1 MSLFLLERDP
11 GCSKAILYKSKVYN
25 EMPFLQEV
33 YGDTAFVPIATE
45 RETYTTEPPSV
56 EPRSHIWVHLAAPTW
71 AAFAAGLLELHARA
85 EVAGQILHPVD
96 TMRMLEKCRV
106 SANSFI
112 PSKDDDTAEMEI
124 TTAGP
129 PATEQ
134 VAASAAKK
142 ELSEADRVQV
152 SVQNLV
158 EEMVDIIVADE
169 QENNELLAR
178 DLLDDLLCSMF
189 GVPPKSRA
197 EKVAAG
203 IIDDLLA
210 HVVFVGA
217 ASTAPRAAAKKSVI
231 VEPKGAR
238 KRGASSSIFDQIPEE
253 LIEKRRSSRKTKL
266 LFDGAGGGGGGLLS
280 SDTSNDVTAMMTP
293 VELLTSFLPD
303 SLRVAGGGGSS
314 GGKRVRF
321 NIEESAEV
329 KQKLFADAGGSTGR
343 PPAVN
348 AWFDPD
354 TERQELERFL
364 AAHQDESVWHLLRY
378 FLDYMFR

>member
-1 MSLFLLERDP
+1 
-11 GCSKAILYKSKVYN
+11 
-25 EMPFLQEV
+25 MPFLQEV

-45 RETYTTEPPSV
+45 RETYTTEPQSI

-96 TMRMLEKCRV
+96 TLRMLEKCRV
-106 SANSFI
+106 
-112 PSKDDDTAEMEI
+112 SKDDDTAEMEI

-129 PATEQ
+129 PPATEQ
-134 VAASAAKK
+134 VAASAAKE

-169 QENNELLAR
+169 QEDNELLAR

-189 GVPPKSRA
+189 GVSPKSLA

-210 HVVFVGA
+210 QVVCVGA

-231 VEPKGAR
+231 VEPKVAR

-266 LFDGAGGGGGGLLS
+266 LFGEGAGGGGGLLS

-293 VELLTSFLPD
+293 VELLTSFLPV
-303 SLRVAGGGGSS
+303 SLRVTGAGGGGS
-314 GGKRVRF
+314 GKRVRF

-329 KQKLFADAGGSTGR
+329 KQKLFADAGGSTG
-343 PPAVN
+343 PPAAPN
-348 AWFDPD
+348 DWFDPD

-364 AAHQDESVWHLLRY
+364 ADHQDESVWHLLRY

>member
-1 MSLFLLERDP
+1 
-11 GCSKAILYKSKVYN
+11 
-25 EMPFLQEV
+25 MPFLQEV

-45 RETYTTEPPSV
+45 RETYTTEPRSV

-96 TMRMLEKCRV
+96 TLRMLEKCRV
-106 SANSFI
+106 S
-112 PSKDDDTAEMEI
+112 KDDTAEMEI

-129 PATEQ
+129 PPATEQ
-134 VAASAAKK
+134 VAASAAK

-169 QENNELLAR
+169 QEDNELLAR

-189 GVPPKSRA
+189 GVSPKSRA

-210 HVVFVGA
+210 QVVCVGA

-303 SLRVAGGGGSS
+303 SLRVAGGGGGGS
-314 GGKRVRF
+314 GKRVRF

-343 PPAVN
+343 PPAAN

>member
-1 MSLFLLERDP
+1 
-11 GCSKAILYKSKVYN
+11 
-25 EMPFLQEV
+25 
-33 YGDTAFVPIATE
+33 
-45 RETYTTEPPSV
+45 
-56 EPRSHIWVHLAAPTW
+56 
-71 AAFAAGLLELHARA
+71 
-85 EVAGQILHPVD
+85 
-96 TMRMLEKCRV
+96 MLEKCRV
-106 SANSFI
+106 SANGLI

-124 TTAGP
+124 TTAGSP

-134 VAASAAKK
+134 VAAASAAK

-169 QENNELLAR
+169 QEDNELLAR

-189 GVPPKSRA
+189 GVSPKSRA

-210 HVVFVGA
+210 HVVFVG
-217 ASTAPRAAAKKSVI
+217 SAPRAAAKKSVI

-303 SLRVAGGGGSS
+303 SLRVAGGGGGGS
-314 GGKRVRF
+314 GKRVRF

-343 PPAVN
+343 PPAAN

>member
-1 MSLFLLERDP
+1 
-11 GCSKAILYKSKVYN
+11 
-25 EMPFLQEV
+25 
-33 YGDTAFVPIATE
+33 
-45 RETYTTEPPSV
+45 
-56 EPRSHIWVHLAAPTW
+56 
-71 AAFAAGLLELHARA
+71 
-85 EVAGQILHPVD
+85 
-96 TMRMLEKCRV
+96 MLEKCRV
-106 SANSFI
+106 SANGLI

-124 TTAGP
+124 TTAGSP

-134 VAASAAKK
+134 VAAASAAK

-169 QENNELLAR
+169 QEDNELLAR

-189 GVPPKSRA
+189 GVSPKSRA

-210 HVVFVGA
+210 HVVFVG
-217 ASTAPRAAAKKSVI
+217 SAPRAAAKKSVI

-266 LFDGAGGGGGGLLS
+266 LFEGAGGGGGLLS

-303 SLRVAGGGGSS
+303 SLRVAGGGSGGGS
-314 GGKRVRF
+314 GKRVRF

-329 KQKLFADAGGSTGR
+329 KQKLFADAGSTGS
-343 PPAVN
+343 PAAN

-364 AAHQDESVWHLLRY
+364 ADHQDESVWHLLRH

>member
-1 MSLFLLERDP
+1 
-11 GCSKAILYKSKVYN
+11 
-25 EMPFLQEV
+25 MPFLQEV
-33 YGDTAFVPIATE
+33 YGDTAFIPIATE
-45 RETYTTEPPSV
+45 RETYTTEPQSI

-96 TMRMLEKCRV
+96 TLRMLEKCRV
-106 SANSFI
+106 NANS
-112 PSKDDDTAEMEI
+112 S
-124 TTAGP
+124 AGP

-134 VAASAAKK
+134 VAASAAK

-169 QENNELLAR
+169 QEDNELLAR

-189 GVPPKSRA
+189 GLPPKSRA

-203 IIDDLLA
+203 IIDDVLT
-210 HVVFVGA
+210 HVVSVGA

-303 SLRVAGGGGSS
+303 SLRVIGGGGGSGGSS
-314 GGKRVRF
+314 GGSGKRVRF

-343 PPAVN
+343 PPAAAN

-364 AAHQDESVWHLLRY
+364 ADHQDESVWHLLRH